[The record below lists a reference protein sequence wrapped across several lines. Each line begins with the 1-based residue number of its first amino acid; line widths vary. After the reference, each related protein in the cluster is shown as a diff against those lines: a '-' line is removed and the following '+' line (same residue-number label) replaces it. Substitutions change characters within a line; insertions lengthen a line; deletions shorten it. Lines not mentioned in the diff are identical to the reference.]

1 MAGPQQADEVLEVGL
16 LAAVVLGIVEGLT
29 EFLPVSSTG
38 HLIVAGKLLGVH
50 NSTLEVGIQVG
61 AITAILVLYGSRL
74 VDALRRFLARDRSQ
88 PNLLL
93 QLVLAALPAALLG
106 LLLDDWLDAHLFDPA
121 VVATTTVVGGLLL
134 WWLEAWLKGRTQ
146 PALELHQLSYRTA
159 LLVGCFQC
167 LALIPGTSRSGATI
181 AGALLLGAS
190 RGAAAELSFLV
201 GLRSSTGPAASSS
214 RRTSMRCAARC
225 WSRSSWRPRCRS
237 LPRWSWSSR
246 SWPSCA
252 ATRSCRSRSTAS
264 SSGSCSGCSA
274 STARSD
280 PPRDQVFSAGP
291 TLR

>member
-1 MAGPQQADEVLEVGL
+1 MAGAQQADEVLEVGL
-16 LAAVVLGIVEGLT
+16 MAAVVLGLVEGLT

-38 HLIVAGKLLGVH
+38 HLIVTGRLLGVH

-74 VDALRRFLARDRSQ
+74 LDALRRILQRDRSQ

-93 QLVLAALPAALLG
+93 QLVLAALPAAVLG
-106 LLLDDWLDAHLFDPA
+106 LLLDDWLDAHLFAPA

-134 WWLEAWLKGRTQ
+134 WWLEAWLKGRAQ
-146 PALELHQLSYRTA
+146 PALELHQMSYRSV

-201 GLRSSTGPAASSS
+201 GLPILYGACGLKLLKDFDAVRGPLLEPFLVATAVSFVAAMLVVKPFVAFVRSHTFVPFAIYRILVGIALAVL
-214 RRTSMRCAARC
+214 CVNGA
-225 WSRSSWRPRCRS
+225 
-237 LPRWSWSSR
+237 
-246 SWPSCA
+246 
-252 ATRSCRSRSTAS
+252 
-264 SSGSCSGCSA
+264 
-274 STARSD
+274 
-280 PPRDQVFSAGP
+280 V
-291 TLR
+291 